1 MNVSIESNRLQES
14 LSNWLNNNMNFFE
27 KGKPFDRV
35 VSGNGLK
42 LPIAKSKFTV
52 NKHGQ
57 VLVKEQNSIYDVP
70 QLKLY
75 DKQTGTL

>member
-1 MNVSIESNRLQES
+1 M
-14 LSNWLNNNMNFFE
+14 
-27 KGKPFDRV
+27 

-52 NKHGQ
+52 NKYGQ
-57 VLVKEQNSIYDVP
+57 VLVKEQINPLDDP

-75 DKQTGTL
+75 DKQTGKLQDYIKKPHEIEDEW

>member
-1 MNVSIESNRLQES
+1 MNN
-14 LSNWLNNNMNFFE
+14 FE
-27 KGKPFDRV
+27 KGKPFEQM

-52 NKHGQ
+52 NKYGQ
-57 VLVKEQNSIYDVP
+57 VLVKEQINPLDDP

-75 DKQTGTL
+75 DKQTGKLQAYIKKPHEIEDEW

>member
-1 MNVSIESNRLQES
+1 MKC
-14 LSNWLNNNMNFFE
+14 FE
-27 KGKPFDRV
+27 KGKPFERM

-52 NKHGQ
+52 NKYGQ
-57 VLVKEQNSIYDVP
+57 VLVKEQMNPLDDP

-75 DKQTGTL
+75 DKQTGKLQAYIKKPDEIEDE